1 MKFIRKKILVSF
13 VITVLVSFVSYAQS
27 VEITGKI
34 IDEKSNKNIENATV
48 RVVKNNEY
56 TVSDKKGAF
65 KINAEI
71 GDKIEV
77 SHISYKTIVSE
88 LQNKLIIKLQLAQI
102 DLNEIIVTANPLQDI
117 SQSVVINDASKRIS
131 QPRSVG
137 HLFKDIKGF
146 GIVKKG
152 AYASEP
158 VFRSFKYE
166 QLNVQYDGGMKV
178 LNACPNRMDPITT
191 HVIPE
196 EIEKIEIVKG
206 PFTVRFGQN
215 FGGIINLVSKN
226 PTKDKLGIHGSVE
239 GGYESNGNNLVTGAS
254 MLYVNEKFDIL
265 FNGSYRDFG
274 DYSDGNGTVVPSSF
288 RTTDYSIKVGL
299 NPTDNQRFLF
309 TWRQS
314 FGRDI
319 DHAGLMMDSP
329 FDDSFLAGIDYKLKG
344 ISEKIE
350 SFSAKVFHSYVDH
363 LMTNEGRPNFMM
375 TDSSSPVEVWTSG
388 GKVELVLRTSEK
400 SRVFTG
406 IDANLIR
413 REGDRTRIVKIMNG
427 IVLSTPMTF
436 IDKIWQDANLNDIGL
451 FAEGKFKITDFTTL
465 TTGTRADFI
474 STSIDDPAADFEA
487 LYGGVIDDKSEINI
501 SANASIK
508 FQKEGFQAQIAIGR
522 GVRTASMIER
532 YINHFNVSVDPY
544 EYVGNP
550 NLKPEINNQIEL
562 SFSKKFETI
571 ELGGAV
577 FYSFLRDYITAEVNP
592 SIPRK
597 FMPTTPPIVSKQFI
611 NIDKASQIGFEFSF
625 NVKASE
631 KLKFT
636 SDISFTKAQNE
647 DFDEPLA
654 QIPPFMAN
662 LGVRFEEEQYWISL
676 SSRLVARQDRV
687 SASFMEEES
696 PGFGT
701 LDIRAGFEPFEGFS
715 IGAALL
721 NVFDKTY
728 YEHLNFSYSNSNT
741 LSGKIYEPGRNFT
754 TYIKYKF

>member
-1 MKFIRKKILVSF
+1 MIKSIFASILLVF
-13 VITVLVSFVSYAQS
+13 VMAFSYAQELTIS
-27 VEITGKI
+27 GKIVDKKTNNPIGNVTIQVLKNNTFSVTNMNGEFSIQAKEGDRVEI
-34 IDEKSNKNIENATV
+34 
-48 RVVKNNEY
+48 
-56 TVSDKKGAF
+56 
-65 KINAEI
+65 
-71 GDKIEV
+71 
-77 SHISYKTIVSE
+77 SHVSYKSIITE
-88 LQNKLIIKLQLAQI
+88 LQKEFIIKLQMAQI

-117 SQSVVINDASKRIS
+117 SQSVVINNASKRIS

-137 HLFKDIKGF
+137 DLFKDIKGF

-158 VFRSFKYE
+158 VFRSFRFE
-166 QLNVQYDGGMKV
+166 QLNIQYDGGMKI

-191 HVIPE
+191 HIIPE

-226 PTKDKLGIHGSVE
+226 PTKDQLGIHGSVE

-254 MLYVNEKFDIL
+254 ILYVNEKLDIR

-274 DYSDGNGTVVPSSF
+274 DYKDGNGSEVPSSF

-299 NPTDNQRFLF
+299 NPTDKQRLLF

-329 FDDSFLAGIDYKLKG
+329 YDDSFLVGFDYKLKE

-363 LMTNEGRPNFMM
+363 LMTNGGRPNFMM
-375 TDSSSPVEVWTSG
+375 VDAQSPVEVWTSG
-388 GKVELVLRTSEK
+388 GKVELVLRPSDK
-400 SRVFTG
+400 SRIYTG
-406 IDANLIR
+406 IDANLIAR
-413 REGDRTRIVKIMNG
+413 KGDRTRVVKKMNG
-427 IVLSTPMTF
+427 MTLPIPMIF
-436 IDKIWQDANLNDIGL
+436 VDKIWQDATLNDIGL
-451 FAEGKFKITDFTTL
+451 FAEGKFKIADFTTL
-465 TTGTRADFI
+465 TTGVRADFI
-474 STSIDDPAADFEA
+474 STFIDDPAADFEA
-487 LYGGVIDDKSEINI
+487 LYGGAIDDKSETNI
-501 SANASIK
+501 SANISMK
-508 FQKEGFQAQIAIGR
+508 FQKDGFQTQLAIGR
-522 GVRTASMIER
+522 GMRTASMIER
-532 YINHFNVSVDPY
+532 YINHFNVGVDPY

-571 ELGGAV
+571 ELGASV
-577 FYSFLRDYITAEVNP
+577 FHSFLRDYITAEINQE
-592 SIPRK
+592 IPRK
-597 FMPTTPPIVSKQFI
+597 FMPTTLPIVTKQFI
-611 NIDKASQIGFEFSF
+611 NIDKASQTGFEFSF
-625 NVKASE
+625 NVNVTE

-636 SDISFTKAQNE
+636 SDVSFTRAQNE

-654 QIPPFMAN
+654 QIPPFMAT
-662 LGVRFEEEQYWISL
+662 LGIKFEEDQYWIVL
-676 SSRLVARQDRV
+676 SSRLVGKQDRI
-687 SASFMEEES
+687 SMLFMEEETS
-696 PGFGT
+696 GFGT
-701 LDIRAGFEPFEGFS
+701 LDLRAGFEPFEELS
-715 IGAALL
+715 IGAAVL
-721 NVFDKTY
+721 NIFDKTY

-741 LSGKIYEPGRNFT
+741 LAGKIHEPGRNLT